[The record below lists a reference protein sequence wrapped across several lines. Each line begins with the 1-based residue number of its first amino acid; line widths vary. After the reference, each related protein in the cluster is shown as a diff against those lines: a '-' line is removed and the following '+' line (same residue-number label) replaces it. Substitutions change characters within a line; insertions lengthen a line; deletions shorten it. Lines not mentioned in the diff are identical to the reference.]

1 LLSAAKKKPWMPACA
16 GMTLEEQSARC
27 LEPLI
32 LDRLLGFTQS
42 ATAVI
47 GEI

>member
-1 LLSAAKKKPWMPACA
+1 MPACA

-32 LDRLLGFTQS
+32 LDRLFLYLR
-42 ATAVI
+42 
-47 GEI
+47 